1 MSDTYLELVNSGP
14 AAAVA
19 KKLGLPRPAPLRR
32 TDADAVDQP
41 LTPGPVL
48 VLSDSASTGEA
59 DAVAADLLGWDLDV
73 RRDTRL
79 GDHDRWGAVVVVL
92 TGLTHPAQ
100 LSEPALTLGSVLRK
114 LAPSGR
120 VVTLS
125 RTAPPTLAAPSGDDV
140 DPALAAARH
149 GVDGFLRSVA
159 KELRAGATGNG
170 LVLADGVEV
179 SSVSVRGGLRFLL
192 SARSAFVDGQLL
204 TVGTDAGT
212 EPADW
217 RRPLTGAVAVV
228 TGAARGIGA
237 EVVRVLARDGAQVLG
252 VDVPAAGEAL
262 SAVMNAVGG
271 TALQLDVTADDAAD
285 RILDVARSRFGHL
298 DLVVHN
304 AGILR
309 DKLLANMTPE
319 KFEALL
325 AVNIAA
331 PLRMNETFAAPG
343 TLGGQA
349 VAPRIVSLASTSG
362 IAGNRGQTNYAA
374 AKAGIIGMTR
384 ALAGPMS
391 RTGGTA
397 NAVAPGFIET
407 DMTATVP
414 AVARQIARRTS
425 SLQQGGLPVDVAEAI
440 AFLASPQAGGI
451 NGQTLRVC
459 GQMVVGQ

>member
-92 TGLTHPAQ
+92 TGLPHPAQ

-159 KELRAGATGNG
+159 KELRAGATGHG
-170 LVLADGVEV
+170 LVLADRAEV
-179 SSVSVRGGLRFLL
+179 SPVSVRGGSRCRR
-192 SARSAFVDGQLL
+192 SARSGVVAGRLL
-204 TVGTDAGT
+204 TAGPEAGT
-212 EPADW
+212 GPGGW
-217 RRPLTGAVAVV
+217 RRPRPGAVAGVP
-228 TGAARGIGA
+228 GGARGTGGG
-237 EVVRVLARDGAQVLG
+237 VVRVLARGGAPVLG
-252 VDVPAAGEAL
+252 VGVPAAGEAR

-271 TALQLDVTADDAAD
+271 
-285 RILDVARSRFGHL
+285 
-298 DLVVHN
+298 
-304 AGILR
+304 
-309 DKLLANMTPE
+309 
-319 KFEALL
+319 
-325 AVNIAA
+325 
-331 PLRMNETFAAPG
+331 
-343 TLGGQA
+343 
-349 VAPRIVSLASTSG
+349 
-362 IAGNRGQTNYAA
+362 
-374 AKAGIIGMTR
+374 
-384 ALAGPMS
+384 
-391 RTGGTA
+391 
-397 NAVAPGFIET
+397 
-407 DMTATVP
+407 
-414 AVARQIARRTS
+414 
-425 SLQQGGLPVDVAEAI
+425 
-440 AFLASPQAGGI
+440 
-451 NGQTLRVC
+451 
-459 GQMVVGQ
+459 